1 VLLDALV
8 GKVSEIAKRASHP
21 PGEAMGITRLTQQ
34 LETKPGDRS
43 LVVVLAVGL
52 LLLVVSYV
60 LFLPYFA
67 ILAPS
72 GYSIVDQQTVF
83 TYEANEKVLAAWK
96 AIDGGVHAS
105 LMCAYIDL
113 FPFMPAYAA
122 VAFAWGTL
130 VARRLAGRI
139 RSIGIACSLCIFPAW
154 LADIVETGIQAII
167 SLRVDT
173 YPPGLVPVMSTA
185 AVIKM
190 VFFYTAVLWCLV
202 GTVLALVRKLRGS
215 DSSQA

>member
-1 VLLDALV
+1 
-8 GKVSEIAKRASHP
+8 
-21 PGEAMGITRLTQQ
+21 MGIIEILRR
-34 LETKPGDRS
+34 LETKPGDRW
-43 LVVVLAVGL
+43 
-52 LLLVVSYV
+52 LLLVLAAGLVLLIVSYL
-60 LFLPYFA
+60 LFIPYFA
-67 ILAPS
+67 ILSPS

-83 TYEANEKVLAAWK
+83 THQANERILAAWK

-122 VAFAWGTL
+122 VGFAWGTL
-130 VARRLAGRI
+130 VARRFLEKVR
-139 RSIGIACSLCIFPAW
+139 RMGIVCSLCIFPAW

-173 YPPGLVPVMSTA
+173 YPPALVPIMSTA

-190 VFFYTAVLWCLV
+190 VLFYTALLWCVL
-202 GTVLALVRKLRGS
+202 GTVGVVARKLR
-215 DSSQA
+215 SSASG

>member
-1 VLLDALV
+1 
-8 GKVSEIAKRASHP
+8 
-21 PGEAMGITRLTQQ
+21 MGITHILRQ
-34 LETKPGDRS
+34 LETRPEDRW
-43 LVVVLAVGL
+43 
-52 LLLVVSYV
+52 LLVVLVGGILLLIVSYI

-72 GYSIVDQQTVF
+72 GFSIVDQQTVF
-83 TYEANEKVLAAWK
+83 THQANEKILAAWK
-96 AIDGGVHAS
+96 TIDGGIHAS

-122 VAFAWGTL
+122 VGFAWGTL
-130 VARRLAGRI
+130 VARRSFEKTRRL
-139 RSIGIACSLCIFPAW
+139 GILLSLCIFPAW

-173 YPPGLVPVMSTA
+173 YSPIFVPIMSTA

-190 VFFYTAVLWCLV
+190 VFFYAAVLWCLV
-202 GTVLALVRKLRGS
+202 GTILFLVRRRT
-215 DSSQA
+215 

>member
-1 VLLDALV
+1 
-8 GKVSEIAKRASHP
+8 
-21 PGEAMGITRLTQQ
+21 MGIAHLLRQ
-34 LETKPGDRS
+34 LETKPGDRQ
-43 LVVVLAVGL
+43 LLLVLAGGI
-52 LLLVVSYV
+52 LLLVVSYI

-83 TYEANEKVLAAWK
+83 THQANEKILAAWK
-96 AIDGGVHAS
+96 AIDGGIHAS

-122 VAFAWGTL
+122 VGFAWGTL
-130 VARRLAGRI
+130 AARHSFERTRRLGLFL
-139 RSIGIACSLCIFPAW
+139 SLCIFPAW

-173 YPPGLVPVMSTA
+173 YSPALVPIMSTA
-185 AVIKM
+185 AVIKLA
-190 VFFYTAVLWCLV
+190 FFYAAVLWCLA
-202 GTVLALVRKLRGS
+202 GTILFLARRLAQRR
-215 DSSQA
+215 A

>member
-1 VLLDALV
+1 MMR
-8 GKVSEIAKRASHP
+8 GGEI
-21 PGEAMGITRLTQQ
+21 L
-34 LETKPGDRS
+34 
-43 LVVVLAVGL
+43 GL
-52 LLLVVSYV
+52 LERKPEDKRLLTVLVIGALFLIISSV
-60 LFLPYFA
+60 LFLRYFA

-83 TYEANEKVLAAWK
+83 TYEANERILAAWK
-96 AIDGGVHAS
+96 GIEGGVEAS

-130 VARRLAGRI
+130 VARRFPERM
-139 RSIGIACSLCIFPAW
+139 RKFGIFCSLCIFPAW

-167 SLRVDT
+167 SSNVDT

-185 AVIKM
+185 AAIKF
-190 VFFYTAVLWCLV
+190 VFFYAAVLWCLV
-202 GTVLALVRKLRGS
+202 GTLVALVTRRRRA
-215 DSSQA
+215 D

>member
-1 VLLDALV
+1 
-8 GKVSEIAKRASHP
+8 
-21 PGEAMGITRLTQQ
+21 MGITRILRQ
-34 LETKPGDRS
+34 LETRPEDRW
-43 LVVVLAVGL
+43 LLALLAGGILLLAVSYL
-52 LLLVVSYV
+52 L
-60 LFLPYFA
+60 FRPYFA

-83 TYEANEKVLAAWK
+83 TYEANQRVLAAWK

-122 VAFAWGTL
+122 VGFAWGIL
-130 VARRLAGRI
+130 VARRCSERV
-139 RSIGIACSLCIFPAW
+139 RRIGIALSLCILPAW

-167 SLRVDT
+167 SLRVET
-173 YPPGLVPVMSTA
+173 YSPALVPIMSTA

-190 VFFYTAVLWCLV
+190 VFFYAAVLWCLV
-202 GTVLALVRKLRGS
+202 GTILALVRRRTS
-215 DSSQA
+215 D